1 MSQADEIRA
10 FAVAHVI
17 APARKRGEAEIA
29 IRAGDIHKAMGLRNA
44 MPAIC
49 SAIGSDK
56 FTLTAGVTLVRR
68 HGPSNGANAF
78 FRFALSSS
86 PSADTPPTGLFA
98 AESRL
103 PIVQAPECDLAG
115 ALVLIS
121 CVKGKRLHPA
131 PARDLYTSPL
141 FTLTRDLVA
150 RQGAKW
156 RILSALYGLVDPNAV
171 IEPYDQTLNRLGVE
185 ARRAWAAKVMAEL
198 RPLAEQ
204 TGRVTF
210 FAGFRY
216 REFLIEPLLRL
227 GISVDTPLEHL
238 RQGEQL
244 AWLSA
249 HQ

>member
-1 MSQADEIRA
+1 
-10 FAVAHVI
+10 
-17 APARKRGEAEIA
+17 
-29 IRAGDIHKAMGLRNA
+29 
-44 MPAIC
+44 
-49 SAIGSDK
+49 
-56 FTLTAGVTLVRR
+56 
-68 HGPSNGANAF
+68 
-78 FRFALSSS
+78 
-86 PSADTPPTGLFA
+86 
-98 AESRL
+98 
-103 PIVQAPECDLAG
+103 
-115 ALVLIS
+115 
-121 CVKGKRLHPA
+121 
-131 PARDLYTSPL
+131 
-141 FTLTRDLVA
+141 LTRDLVA

-216 REFLIEPLLRL
+216 REFLIEPLLKL

-244 AWLSA
+244 ASLSA

>member
-1 MSQADEIRA
+1 MSQADKIRA
-10 FAVAHVI
+10 FTVAHVI
-17 APARKRGEAEIA
+17 APARKRGEGEITV
-29 IRAGDIHKAMGLRNA
+29 RARDIHSAMGLRNA
-44 MPAIC
+44 MPAVC
-49 SAIGSDK
+49 SAVGSSK
-56 FTLTAGVTLVRR
+56 FTLTAGVTLIQR
-68 HGPSNGANAF
+68 HGPSSGANVF
-78 FRFALSSS
+78 FRFALSPSGTTNTS
-86 PSADTPPTGLFA
+86 PA
-98 AESRL
+98 RL
-103 PIVQAPECDLAG
+103 VATEPRSPIAQVPEWDLAG

-121 CVKGKRLHPA
+121 CVKSKRSYPA

-141 FTLTRDLVA
+141 FTLARDLVE

-156 RILSALYGLVDPNAV
+156 RILSALYGLVDPSTV

-185 ARRAWAAKVMAEL
+185 ARRAWAAKVIAEF

-204 TGRVTF
+204 IGRVTF

-216 REFLIEPLLRL
+216 REFLIEPLLKL

-244 AWLSA
+244 ASLSA